1 MARYAR
7 KSGTTKRSYK
17 RARTYR
23 RTGRYRRSGYR
34 TLYRRIS
41 AMSRK
46 LAAEVCKFESTP
58 DMYTNALITG
68 VPYPSSGTVEFY
80 YVTGALQSP
89 LTTITSG
96 TPWIM
101 PLNWIY
107 QGTAFSQSVSQ
118 LTYDGNTYSPVKQ
131 DPTGLVLSTR
141 NPIWYNTYGS
151 ETITTPVSEA
161 SVEGMRSPGFQY
173 RLKYLYI
180 RGLFNASVSGSTN
193 NTDGAVRVV
202 IVKDKQATGGA
213 ATWYDEN
220 TQSNSRGV
228 FNAQRIDAQLN
239 PNTIGRFK
247 IMYDKTLRFNT
258 VNGYK
263 PFKYFK
269 RLSTIIKNNRD
280 VVATS
285 SAASSS
291 GFNET
296 SSRPPPV
303 QQNAFYLMV
312 FSDGLT
318 FNYSNASE
326 TPAASF
332 HIFNR
337 VSYYDN

>member
-1 MARYAR
+1 MPRYAR
-7 KSGTTKRSYK
+7 TTKRTFRK
-17 RARTYR
+17 
-23 RTGRYRRSGYR
+23 SGYR
-34 TLYRRIS
+34 RKYAKTNKRAIARVNRRVSAIS
-41 AMSRK
+41 RR
-46 LAAEVCKFESTP
+46 LAAETCKFESTP
-58 DMYTNALITG
+58 DMYSNTVITG
-68 VPYPSSGTVEFY
+68 IPYPASGTTQFY
-80 YVTGALQSP
+80 YISGAQQLP

-107 QGTAFSQSVSQ
+107 QGTSFDQSASNI
-118 LTYDGNTYSPVKQ
+118 TYDGVNTNPITQ
-131 DPTGLVLSTR
+131 NPTGLVLSCR
-141 NPIWYNTYGS
+141 NPLWYNTYS
-151 ETITTPVSEA
+151 TETISSPTSE
-161 SVEGMRSPGFQY
+161 STIEGMRSPGFQY

-180 RGLFNASVSGSTN
+180 RGLFNASVSNSVN
-193 NTDGAVRVV
+193 NTDGAVRIV
-202 IVKDKQATGGA
+202 IVKDKQASGGA

-220 TQSNSRGV
+220 EQSNSRGV

-247 IMYDKTLRFNT
+247 ILYDKTLRFNT
-258 VNGYK
+258 INGYK

-269 RLSTIIKNNRD
+269 RISSIVKNNRD
-280 VVATS
+280 LVSITS
-285 SAASSS
+285 GPQGNG
-291 GFNET
+291 GFYET

-303 QQNAFYLMV
+303 QRNAFYLMI

-318 FNYSNASE
+318 FNYSDDSA